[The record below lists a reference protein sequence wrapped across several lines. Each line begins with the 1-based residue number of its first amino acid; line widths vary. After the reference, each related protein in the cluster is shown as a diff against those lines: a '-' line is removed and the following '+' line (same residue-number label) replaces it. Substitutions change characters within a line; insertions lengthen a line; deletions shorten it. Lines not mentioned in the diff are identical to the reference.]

1 MSGNND
7 PTVMALCG
15 DREVS
20 TVKEVPT
27 DPAFWVRE
35 LLIGG
40 QGEARFDGRQ
50 IQQSIIFAAHHE
62 ADSCCDQIH
71 DDGPIAIQAIESN
84 EGLAW
89 EKTQRGLVGNDH
101 GECPEQLASV
111 LSIAC
116 CSAGEEPLMRMGLQE
131 RGTSAHDLPTLAPCV
146 ARRTYRRQTPLWWW
160 QIRALRQSTLSC
172 SLSSA
177 IEIEDDPSIS
187 LPIPQT
193 SHVCLCS
200 EASER
205 VLQEDTAQCFH

>member
-1 MSGNND
+1 MQIELDHIGSGKPERREGGEKELIHYRVSCDPNRSLGSGSRMSGNND

-15 DREVS
+15 DRKVS

-50 IQQSIIFAAHHE
+50 IQQGIVFAAHHE

-89 EKTQRGLVGNDH
+89 EKTQRGLVGTDH
-101 GECPEQLASV
+101 SECP
-111 LSIAC
+111 
-116 CSAGEEPLMRMGLQE
+116 
-131 RGTSAHDLPTLAPCV
+131 
-146 ARRTYRRQTPLWWW
+146 
-160 QIRALRQSTLSC
+160 
-172 SLSSA
+172 
-177 IEIEDDPSIS
+177 
-187 LPIPQT
+187 
-193 SHVCLCS
+193 
-200 EASER
+200 
-205 VLQEDTAQCFH
+205 